1 MILLNPWYTPMGYRI
16 ISVLEEKNERLN
28 NLSKGT
34 QLLSDE
40 AKIQNWVYLQSLIFL
55 LIQGAF
61 LEDIK

>member
-1 MILLNPWYTPMGYRI
+1 MGYRI
-16 ISVLEEKNERLN
+16 ISILEEENERLN

-40 AKIQNWVYLQSLIFL
+40 AKIQNQVYLQSLIFL